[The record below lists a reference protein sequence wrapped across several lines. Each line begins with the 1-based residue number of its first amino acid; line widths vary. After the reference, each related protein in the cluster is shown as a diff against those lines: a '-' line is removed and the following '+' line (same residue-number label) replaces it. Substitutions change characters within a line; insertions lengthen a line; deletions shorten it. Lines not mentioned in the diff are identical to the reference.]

1 MGIYRLHDKRRA
13 GLNVDTVRQAAG
25 SQGILSSLKGR
36 NRPIGLAPI
45 PTQTGGPALP
55 RLQDGETL
63 LNQDPGY
70 ILTLELMREPKGC

>member
-25 SQGILSSLKGR
+25 SQGM
-36 NRPIGLAPI
+36 IGLAPI

-63 LNQDPGY
+63 LNQEPGY